1 MAKKQKEKTKLIE
14 AVQFKDVERA
24 KRAVA
29 LAKIN
34 QIRILIG
41 LVIAI
46 VATGLTAYGL
56 FGKPEDPVVF
66 IFLAPFLAVPA
77 YLIGGGIGNVLK
89 TAWKI
94 TKIGWFLIPVFPADV
109 LFAIAFFF
117 FSIFGMC
124 LVPVIFVGLN
134 YLQHKQTLDA
144 AKSYLAQ
151 CGYAASSVEE

>member
-1 MAKKQKEKTKLIE
+1 MARKKKEKAKLIE
-14 AVQFKDVERA
+14 DVLFQDVERA
-24 KRAVA
+24 KRAVTF
-29 LAKIN
+29 AKIN

-41 LVIAI
+41 LVLALIS
-46 VATGLTAYGL
+46 TGFTVYMIL
-56 FGKPEDPVVF
+56 GKPEDP
-66 IFLAPFLAVPA
+66 LAFYGYALALAVPA

-117 FSIFGMC
+117 MSIFGMC
-124 LVPVIFVGLN
+124 FVPVIFVGLN
-134 YLQHKQTLDA
+134 YIQHKKTLDA